1 VHRGVCGAERDVALK
16 LLRWARDAQI
26 RQRNL
31 VTATTA
37 DIRIAE
43 LTAEAGEVEGAI
55 ETGRGLVDRLFDN
68 GEMFLRG
75 AATAAL
81 VESLLC
87 RGLDT
92 DMQEA
97 AAVIERLSAVPP
109 NPGFVLNEIPP
120 LRMRALL
127 AQTLGDE
134 TAYRDYRDRYLD
146 TASRVG
152 YEGHMKW
159 AEAMP

>member
-1 VHRGVCGAERDVALK
+1 LSIGFSTM
-16 LLRWARDAQI
+16 AR
-26 RQRNL
+26 
-31 VTATTA
+31 
-37 DIRIAE
+37 
-43 LTAEAGEVEGAI
+43 
-55 ETGRGLVDRLFDN
+55 
-68 GEMFLRG
+68 FLRV

-109 NPGFVLNEIPP
+109 NPGFVLNEIP
-120 LRMRALL
+120 LKRMRALL

-134 TAYRDYRDRYLD
+134 TAYRDYRDM
-146 TASRVG
+146 ASRVG